1 MDSIVIKFW
10 GSGATF
16 CLSSSSYRSFITR
29 YNWAIAFAI
38 VSNIFMALMDSLQIA
53 ILFGVTLS
61 CFVLVPSLFSLK
73 RTSSTEVTVDHISYL
88 PSIHFTL
95 MTTLYLLVAHHFLF
109 SPASILAR

>member
-10 GSGATF
+10 GSGAIF
-16 CLSSSSYRSFITR
+16 CLSSKSYRSFITR
-29 YNWAIAFAI
+29 YNWAIAFAL

-61 CFVLVPSLFSLK
+61 CFVLVPALFSLK

-95 MTTLYLLVAHHFLF
+95 MTTLYLLISHHFF
-109 SPASILAR
+109 FFQQVF